1 MATDEFPIGQ
11 PLTAVSILEDK
22 EFSSNELCLDK
33 IQLFFQH
40 TTVTLLPIAD
50 TDEIEI
56 IQETTSTHSAEN
68 TPSWCQPLLGK
79 KLMTVWICENDQGY
93 RDQVIFAFEYM
104 RPSIAFVAEGSV
116 LKAFR
121 HQAIYRVKS
130 ETQLQHSQVD
140 APSPLQHNP
149 RTVESR

>member
-33 IQLFFQH
+33 IQLFFQDS
-40 TTVTLLPIAD
+40 TITLLPIAD

-56 IQETTSTHSAEN
+56 IQENINTLSEEN
-68 TPSWCQPLLGK
+68 TPSWCQSLLGK

-121 HQAIYRVKS
+121 HEPIDCVNS
-130 ETQLQHSQVD
+130 
-140 APSPLQHNP
+140 
-149 RTVESR
+149 

>member
-22 EFSSNELCLDK
+22 EFSSNEICLDK
-33 IQLFFQH
+33 IQLFFQDS
-40 TTVTLLPIAD
+40 TITLLPIAD

-56 IQETTSTHSAEN
+56 IQENINTLSEEN
-68 TPSWCQPLLGK
+68 TPSWCQSLLGK

-121 HQAIYRVKS
+121 HEPIYCVNS
-130 ETQLQHSQVD
+130 
-140 APSPLQHNP
+140 
-149 RTVESR
+149 

>member
-33 IQLFFQH
+33 IQFFFQD
-40 TTVTLLPIAD
+40 TTVTVLPIAD

-56 IQETTSTHSAEN
+56 IQETNNIPLAKN
-68 TPSWCQPLLGK
+68 TPSWCQSLLGK

-121 HQAIYRVKS
+121 HEVI
-130 ETQLQHSQVD
+130 
-140 APSPLQHNP
+140 PNP
-149 RTVESR
+149 A

>member
-1 MATDEFPIGQ
+1 MTTNEFPIGQ
-11 PLTAVSILEDK
+11 PLTAVSIVEDK
-22 EFSSNELCLDK
+22 LFSGNELCLDK
-33 IQLFFQH
+33 VQLLFQD

-56 IQETTSTHSAEN
+56 IQETTNTPSAEN
-68 TPSWCQPLLGK
+68 TPSWCQSLLGK
-79 KLMTVWICENDQGY
+79 KLMTVWVCENDQGY

-116 LKAFR
+116 LKAFH
-121 HQAIYRVKS
+121 HQPIYRVKS

-140 APSPLQHNP
+140 APSPTP
-149 RTVESR
+149 A

>member
-11 PLTAVSILEDK
+11 ILTAVSILEDK

-33 IQLFFQH
+33 IQLFFQD

-56 IQETTSTHSAEN
+56 IQETASTHSAEN
-68 TPSWCQPLLGK
+68 TPSWCQSLLGK
-79 KLMTVWICENDQGY
+79 KLTTVWICENDRGY
-93 RDQVIFAFEYM
+93 RDLVIFAFEYLH
-104 RPSIAFVAEGSV
+104 PSIAFVAECSV
-116 LKAFR
+116 LNVFR
-121 HQAIYRVKS
+121 YEAIYRVKS

-140 APSPLQHNP
+140 APSP
-149 RTVESR
+149 TTS